1 MLSSS
6 LENDRGSTGYKKR
19 EIIFVCF
26 LLGVTD
32 SKAVKGSKS
41 VLDWS
46 DASSPSSIVVI
57 VTGIAAG
64 LIFTVL
70 LVCLFVTCRR
80 KVSVFP
86 MHFSLKVKRINSHYP
101 NPKTF
106 LIYEPCHS
114 CFSFCT
120 FINCLCFF
128 LSLQT
133 NAFLNN
139 SVCLAKVN
147 WI

>member
-1 MLSSS
+1 M
-6 LENDRGSTGYKKR
+6 TGWEKR
-19 EIIFVCF
+19 EIIFL

-80 KVSVFP
+80 KVS
-86 MHFSLKVKRINSHYP
+86 SHCI
-101 NPKTF
+101 F
-106 LIYEPCHS
+106 R
-114 CFSFCT
+114 
-120 FINCLCFF
+120 CFF
-128 LSLQT
+128 GGD
-133 NAFLNN
+133 A
-139 SVCLAKVN
+139 
-147 WI
+147 